1 MSGAEGFFG
10 LAPETNKN
18 NKTTQDEFLVIHHVV
33 KQNIWN
39 MCLIHILC
47 RAQNMLQVA
56 ETARL
61 WITSQQLNEHM
72 TERNKIKIPAS
83 HNSAFLTQITPFKIC
98 IEWDSLGNK
107 KCNSSKLQGSA
118 KTNAH
123 LLFNEVKD
131 SYQSAFTIIN
141 GTSSISAEPIMT
153 ELGNLVCQNTKTL
166 PFCFLQKIKDRKLKR
181 FKIDCYSQ

>member
-10 LAPETNKN
+10 FAPETNKN
-18 NKTTQDEFLVIHHVV
+18 KTTQGEFLVIHHVV

-61 WITSQQLNEHM
+61 WTTSQQLNEHM

-83 HNSAFLTQITPFKIC
+83 NKSVSHTNQAIFVLHRPAFFDQ
-98 IEWDSLGNK
+98 SL
-107 KCNSSKLQGSA
+107 S
-118 KTNAH
+118 
-123 LLFNEVKD
+123 
-131 SYQSAFTIIN
+131 
-141 GTSSISAEPIMT
+141 
-153 ELGNLVCQNTKTL
+153 
-166 PFCFLQKIKDRKLKR
+166 
-181 FKIDCYSQ
+181 